1 VVQEPLKVQAELVF
15 LQVSVEDGHG
25 VFRGDLDRSQFRI
38 FDNGAEQNLAFFNSV
53 DTPAHVAVLLETS
66 PAVYLI
72 QSQHIAAAY
81 ALLGGLAPDD
91 SIALATYDQSARV
104 ALDFTSDRS
113 AITRALDGMQY
124 FLGMGELNF
133 YDAVNS
139 TLAWLEAPLGKK
151 ALVVLSTG
159 LDSSSESRWNALQTE
174 LEKTDVSAFTV
185 ALGGAV
191 RNFKSKKAA
200 RGPQASFQRAD
211 AALREIAKT
220 TGGQSYFP
228 ATPDDFVKAYREIS
242 AQLRHQ
248 YLLAYRP
255 PPHDGRVHS
264 IEVRVLNAQGRVL
277 AATGVPAGSAN
288 GFRIFSRQ
296 SYLSP
301 DK

>member
-1 VVQEPLKVQAELVF
+1 M
-15 LQVSVEDGHG
+15 
-25 VFRGDLDRSQFRI
+25 GD
-38 FDNGAEQNLAFFNSV
+38 
-53 DTPAHVAVLLETS
+53 
-66 PAVYLI
+66 
-72 QSQHIAAAY
+72 
-81 ALLGGLAPDD
+81 
-91 SIALATYDQSARV
+91 
-104 ALDFTSDRS
+104 
-113 AITRALDGMQY
+113 
-124 FLGMGELNF
+124 LNF

-151 ALVVLSTG
+151 ALVILSTG

-174 LEKTDVSAFTV
+174 LEKTNVSAFTV

-200 RGPQASFQRAD
+200 QAPQASFQRAD
-211 AALREIAKT
+211 TALRQIAKI
-220 TGGQSYFP
+220 TGGRSYFP

-277 AATGVPAGSAN
+277 AATGGTTGSAN

>member
-15 LQVSVEDGHG
+15 VQVSVEDGNR
-25 VFRGDLDRSQFRI
+25 VFRGDFDRSQFRI

-81 ALLGGLAPDD
+81 ALLDGLAPDD
-91 SIALATYDQSARV
+91 LIALATYDRSARV

-113 AITRALDGMQY
+113 AITRTLDSMQY
-124 FLGMGELNF
+124 FLGMGDLNF
-133 YDAVNS
+133 YDAVNF

-185 ALGGAV
+185 ALGGPV
-191 RNFKSKKAA
+191 RDFKSKKAA
-200 RGPQASFQRAD
+200 RAPQASFQRAD
-211 AALREIAKT
+211 TALREIAKT

-228 ATPDDFVKAYREIS
+228 VTPDDFVKAYREIS
-242 AQLRHQ
+242 TQLRHQ

-277 AATGVPAGSAN
+277 AGTGVTTGSAN

-296 SYLSP
+296 SYLSA